1 MNEIKE
7 GMKEQYIWINTRG
20 TKRYYSNKQMTVLN
34 REDGP
39 AVEFANGFKEWH
51 VNGKLHREDG
61 PAFEYA
67 DVYKSWW
74 VNGLRLTEEEFND
87 LNKGVVT
94 FDEIAEKFD
103 EGVERR
109 IIHTLPLE
117 PVQLLSTQPEIKK

>member
-1 MNEIKE
+1 MNELKE
-7 GMKEQYIWINTRG
+7 CMKEQYIHINTRG
-20 TKRYYSNKQMTVLN
+20 TKHYYSNKQMTVLH

-39 AVEFANGFKEWH
+39 AVEFASGFKEWH
-51 VNGKLHREDG
+51 VNGQLHREDG

-103 EGVERR
+103 EGVA
-109 IIHTLPLE
+109 
-117 PVQLLSTQPEIKK
+117 QPEIKNGK

>member
-20 TKRYYSNKQMTVLN
+20 TKHYYSNKQMTVLH

-39 AVEFANGFKEWH
+39 AVEFASGFKEWH
-51 VNGKLHREDG
+51 VNGQLHREDG

-117 PVQLLSTQPEIKK
+117 TV